1 MRRMNYNPFEKPF
14 ASGVFNQNRFVID
27 KPLEL
32 ESIYFIMIYS
42 EPDSSIAFLSTYSN
56 NKTNN
61 NFHSTAFQDVD
72 LNDQYSLFWL
82 DYALGKN
89 KEINMG
95 GLNGPSN
102 FERTI
107 YIYKIS

>member
-1 MRRMNYNPFEKPF
+1 MNYNPFEKPF
-14 ASGVFNQNRFVID
+14 ASGEFSQIQFIID

-32 ESIYFIMIYS
+32 ESIYLIMIYS

-56 NKTNN
+56 NKTND
-61 NFHSTAFQDVD
+61 NFHSSVFQDVD
-72 LNDQYSLFWL
+72 LNDQNSLFWL
-82 DYALGKN
+82 DYSLKTSDKIIMN
-89 KEINMG
+89 

-107 YIYKIS
+107 YIYKIA